1 MTNED
6 GRPNVVLVVAHP
18 DHDSAT
24 WAIARAVAQGI
35 KAVGN
40 TTATTHD
47 LTKSGFDPVFGKQDL
62 AVHRLR
68 GEVPADVRREQ
79 ELLDSADA
87 IALLFPVHWWSM
99 PALAKGWIDRVFARG
114 WAYDTS
120 SESGQS
126 AVRALHF
133 IAVAGLDEGT
143 YDRRRYKEAMTT
155 QMVHGVAG
163 YCGIAES
170 SIKILYGTETD
181 DPRVHEQLIDQ
192 AHRIGVD
199 LAQRVQS
206 ARDQDAA

>member
-1 MTNED
+1 MANED

-24 WAIARAVAQGI
+24 WAIARAVEQGI
-35 KAVGN
+35 QADGN

-47 LTKSGFDPVFGKQDL
+47 LTTSGFDPVFGKQDL
-62 AVHRLR
+62 AVHRIR
-68 GEVPADVRREQ
+68 DRVPTDVRREQ
-79 ELLDSADA
+79 ELLDSAEA
-87 IALLFPVHWWSM
+87 IAVLFPVHWWSM

-120 SESGQS
+120 SESGRS

-143 YDRRRYKEAMTT
+143 YDRRRYKQAMTT
-155 QMVHGVAG
+155 QMVHGIAG
-163 YCGIAES
+163 YCGIADSTIEF
-170 SIKILYGTETD
+170 LYGTETD
-181 DPRVHEQLIDQ
+181 DPRAHEQLIEQ
-192 AHRIGVD
+192 AYRIGAD

-206 ARDQDAA
+206 ALDQEMA